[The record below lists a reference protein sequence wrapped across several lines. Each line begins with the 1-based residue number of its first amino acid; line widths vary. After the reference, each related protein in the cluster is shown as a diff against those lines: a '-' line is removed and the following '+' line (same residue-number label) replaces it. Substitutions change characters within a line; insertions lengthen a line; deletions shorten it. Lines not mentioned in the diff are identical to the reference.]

1 VSNVLKAI
9 IPVLLT
15 LVASLAVV
23 YGSLP
28 WYSPV
33 ATALT
38 AILVYLVPNTPKTVP
53 PVPPVTPTAPSRI
66 VGNL

>member
-1 VSNVLKAI
+1 MSNVLKAI

-28 WYSPV
+28 WYGPV

-53 PVPPVTPTAPSRI
+53 PPPPATPTAPSSV
-66 VGNL
+66 VGRL